1 MKNKKFIIIGVIVLL
16 IVITALIL
24 IFRKKSE
31 DSEENSS
38 NSTNS
43 GSGSGT
49 SQNAGISLAESGYP
63 IKKGVSKRKEVYDMQ
78 VKLVND
84 YGANV
89 GSKGPDGDWGTAT
102 ETAVMK
108 HLKTNVFN
116 SYGQLLAAYSSNPPT
131 ANSSNPGWL
140 TNAITTVSNFLS

>member
-1 MKNKKFIIIGVIVLL
+1 VVLA

-24 IFRKKSE
+24 IFRKKPL

-38 NSTNS
+38 NPINS
-43 GSGSGT
+43 GSVS
-49 SQNAGISLAESGYP
+49 SQNAGISLAEAGYP

-116 SYGQLLAAYSSNPPT
+116 SYGHLLAAYSSNPPT

>member
-1 MKNKKFIIIGVIVLL
+1 MKNKKIIIIGIVVLA

-24 IFRKKSE
+24 IFRKKPL

-38 NSTNS
+38 NPTNS
-43 GSGSGT
+43 SSVS
-49 SQNAGISLAESGYP
+49 SQNAGIALVNAGYP

-116 SYGQLLAAYSSNPPT
+116 SYGHLLAAYSSNPPT